1 MNHPILT
8 SIHSYKQTL
17 PLVII
22 FLLLLPLSTFA
33 EIRYVSKTGS
43 STPPY
48 TSWETAA
55 DSIQKAINICNDG
68 DTVIVA
74 NGIYYE
80 SLIINASITLLGTS
94 MDSTVIDGRGLN
106 NVTIR
111 ILNHSSIKGFN
122 IIGKVLNDDINVS
135 VIVDGNFHININ
147 ISNCRISNAYRAI
160 AIARQSGTMEG
171 IIMKDIKLGVYTF
184 CMSDTCNPKLYN
196 SVFIIHKNG
205 REAWFSYDG
214 GQPTIENNIFV
225 HEGFN
230 HPVGMPVADGIDY
243 AFRGHKKL
251 ILKNNLFS
259 GFKFNRLLNTATDTV
274 VLTNN
279 IFTDQGETTST
290 FWVLY
295 GLRSSDKLRNNI
307 IMNNNNVIEALSQP
321 DMDYN
326 LFWNNNQIINSPYQL
341 GANDIIADPM
351 LMKDTLGFTF
361 QADYHLQK
369 FSPAIDAGDPEI
381 FDIDGTRSD
390 IGLYGGPLGKSY
402 KYIDLPPAAPVNFIT
417 AYDSTNRRIILSWKM
432 NSERDFMKYKVY
444 RSEDSNF
451 IPDSSNLYAE
461 PTVAFFIDSLLS
473 SYNRLYYRVTAVDS
487 QFNESISGQLISV
500 IVTGVSNAQ
509 FEVITDYVLYQNF
522 PNPFNSSTRIH
533 YGLKES
539 GNVKL
544 MVYTLTGEL
553 AVTIVNGYRE
563 AGFYQTDI
571 DLSFLSSGIYLYRI
585 EIIGKGGIPIFM
597 DMKKMLMIK

>member
-1 MNHPILT
+1 MNHPIHTLIQT
-8 SIHSYKQTL
+8 YKLTL

-22 FLLLLPLSTFA
+22 FLLLLPLQTFA

-74 NGIYYE
+74 NGVYKE
-80 SLIINASITLLGTS
+80 SLIINNAITLLGTS
-94 MDSTVIDGRGLN
+94 MDSTVIDGRGL
-106 NVTIR
+106 
-111 ILNHSSIKGFN
+111 SSITISFSASGIIQGFN
-122 IIGKVLNDDINVS
+122 IIGKGRADMNYKGIYAPSADIF
-135 VIVDGNFHININ
+135 DCK
-147 ISNCRISNAYRAI
+147 ISNCYDAI
-160 AIARQSGTMEG
+160 YFSKSSRTIKNV
-171 IIMKDIKLGVYTF
+171 IMDDVMTGVFTF
-184 CMSDTCNPKLYN
+184 CMSDTCQPKLYN
-196 SVFIIHKNG
+196 SVIIIHKNG
-205 REAWFSYDG
+205 DEAWLSYDG

-225 HEGFN
+225 TEGRSGGSYSPN
-230 HPVGMPVADGIDY
+230 GIDY

-251 ILKNNLFS
+251 ILRNNLFS
-259 GFKFNRLLNTATDTV
+259 GFKLNLLVNTANDSV
-274 VLTNN
+274 IILNN
-279 IFTDQGETTST
+279 IFTDQGGKASIMQ
-290 FWVLY
+290 VLH
-295 GLRSSDKLRNNI
+295 GLRSNYKVRNNI
-307 IMNNNNVIEALSQP
+307 IMNNDYAIYALSQP

-326 LFWNNNQIINSPYQL
+326 LFWNNNHIINSPYQL

-390 IGLYGGPLGKSY
+390 IGLYGGPLGESY
-402 KYIDLPPAAPVNFIT
+402 KYIDLPPTAPVNFIA
-417 AYDSTNRRIILSWKM
+417 AYDSTSIRIILSWKM
-432 NSERDFMKYKVY
+432 NSERDFMKYNIY
-444 RSEDSNF
+444 RSYNPDF

-461 PTVAFFIDSLLS
+461 TEIAFFVDSLLNGYS
-473 SYNRLYYRVTAVDS
+473 RLYYRITAIDS
-487 QFNESISGQLISV
+487 QLNESISGQLISV
-500 IVTGVSNAQ
+500 IITDVKNIS

-553 AVTIVNGYRE
+553 AVTIVNGFRE

-585 EIIGKGGIPIFM
+585 EIIGKGGIPVFM